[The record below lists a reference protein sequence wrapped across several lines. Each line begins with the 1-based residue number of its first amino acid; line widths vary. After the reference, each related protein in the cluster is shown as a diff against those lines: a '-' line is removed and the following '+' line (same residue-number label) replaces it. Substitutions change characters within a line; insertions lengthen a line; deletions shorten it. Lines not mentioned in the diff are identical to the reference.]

1 MPDASR
7 QPRSPL
13 AVPLAVIVGLLLAAG
28 LVMIYVVEPAETVTT
43 DLGRL
48 YADGAGEIMGGSP
61 FVLLWVAAAVVLT
74 VVAVRALGRSVD
86 LAHSVAIIAGLL
98 GFIAFGAVLAAF
110 PLGFTYYFI
119 AEDGGYAPLAGSHGT
134 ALGVFAGAG
143 VALLVVAACASLV
156 ALARRRAA
164 TA

>member
-13 AVPLAVIVGLLLAAG
+13 ALLLAVIVGVILVTG
-28 LVMIYVVEPAETVTT
+28 LVTIYLVEPAETVTT

-48 YADGAGEIMGGSP
+48 YSDGLAEILGGSL
-61 FVLLWVAAAVVLT
+61 FVLIWVSGAIALT
-74 VVAVRALGRSVD
+74 VVAVRALGRSAGV
-86 LAHSVAIIAGLL
+86 ARSVAIITGLV
-98 GFIAFGAVLAAF
+98 GFIALSALVAAF

-119 AEDGGYAPLAGSHGT
+119 AEDGGYAPLSGSHGT
-134 ALGVFAGAG
+134 VLGVFAGVG
-143 VALLVVAACASLV
+143 TALLVVAAGASLV
-156 ALARRRAA
+156 ALVRHRTA